1 MYYIYIIVIIIIA
14 FVLLYLTMRK
24 QYIDKKFYD
33 VTEIC
38 PELNNIYNYPKIFN
52 EVENVQKEIWSEW
65 PEKQLYVSKDKKWNI
80 FPFKAF
86 GVIVKDNCNKCPT
99 LAKFINSIPNIKI
112 ALLSK
117 LGPGMKLLP
126 HQGWGNHSNNVI
138 RCHFGLDVPNGCYI
152 SVSDNN
158 NLSDQEI
165 KYHKNNEWLCFD
177 DSKIHYAHNPTN
189 KDRIV
194 LIVDVV
200 RPKNIKRG
208 NSTIGDTKE
217 LAEIINYYKNKN
229 K

>member
-1 MYYIYIIVIIIIA
+1 
-14 FVLLYLTMRK
+14 
-24 QYIDKKFYD
+24 
-33 VTEIC
+33 
-38 PELNNIYNYPKIFN
+38 
-52 EVENVQKEIWSEW
+52 
-65 PEKQLYVSKDKKWNI
+65 
-80 FPFKAF
+80 
-86 GVIVKDNCNKCPT
+86 
-99 LAKFINSIPNIKI
+99 
-112 ALLSK
+112 
-117 LGPGMKLLP
+117 MKLFP

-152 SVSDNN
+152 SVSDKN